1 MPYPRQIKFII
12 GNEICERFSYYG
24 MMGILELYLANRLKM
39 GGPEA
44 TEILHLFGAA
54 VYFLP
59 LLGGWLA
66 DRWLGRYWTIL
77 SISLFYCLGHGTL
90 AASEGSRAGLFAG
103 LTLIAI
109 GAGGIK
115 PCVSA
120 FVGDQFCANQ
130 EHLLT
135 KVYGWFYWAINLGA
149 AAAFFIIPRVRAEVG
164 YSWAFGIP
172 GIAMG
177 LATLIFWLGRRQ
189 YVRQPPSREAPRT
202 PDQKAQDRRTLLR
215 IGVVFLPVPM
225 FWALFNQVN
234 SNWVLQGGKMTP
246 FHALNGE
253 TMQGAGAVL
262 VMIWTPILT
271 LVLYPLAERLGW
283 RPSALRRMA
292 AGMVLGALS
301 FVVSGLIQAR
311 MDGGQAMSILWQL
324 APYVVLEAGEVLLS
338 ATGLEFAFEQ
348 APARLK
354 SVVMSMWLM
363 TIAAGHFL
371 IAVFTSLN
379 EHFIKARGAPE
390 IYLYA
395 GMLFVVAGLFIF
407 CAGRFRG
414 RKPMDSPSLDG
425 T

>member
-1 MPYPRQIKFII
+1 MRYPPQVKYII
-12 GNEICERFSYYG
+12 GNEICERFSFYG
-24 MMGILELYLANRLKM
+24 LMGILEVYMADRLKL

-77 SISLFYCLGHGTL
+77 SISLFYCVGHGTL
-90 AASEGSRAGLFAG
+90 AASEGSKAGLFAG

-120 FVGDQFCANQ
+120 FVGDQFAAGQ

-149 AAAFFIIPRVRAEVG
+149 AAAFFIIPQIHARAG
-164 YSWAFGIP
+164 YAWAFGIP
-172 GIAMG
+172 GIAMA
-177 LATLIFWLGRRQ
+177 LATLFFFQGRKH
-189 YVRQPPSREAPRT
+189 YVRQPPSGKQPRSKEE
-202 PDQKAQDRRTLLR
+202 KAQDRRTLWR
-215 IGVVFLPVPM
+215 IGMVFLPVPM

-262 VMIWTPILT
+262 VMIWTPVLT
-271 LVLYPLAERLGW
+271 LAIYPLAERLGW
-283 RPSALRRMA
+283 RPTALRRMGT
-292 AGMVLGALS
+292 GMLLGAVA

-311 MDGGQAMSILWQL
+311 MDAGQTMSILWQL

-354 SVVMSMWLM
+354 SVVMSLWLM

-371 IAVFTSLN
+371 IAVFTNLN
-379 EHFIKARGAPE
+379 ERFIKAHGAAE
-390 IYLYA
+390 IYLWA
-395 GMLFVVAGLFIF
+395 GMMFVVAGAFMF
-407 CAGRFRG
+407 CATRYRG
-414 RKPMDSPSLDG
+414 RSAAVQGS
-425 T
+425 

>member
-1 MPYPRQIKFII
+1 MPYPRQIKYII

-39 GGPEA
+39 GGTEA

-59 LLGGWLA
+59 LLGGWIA

-90 AASEGSRAGLFAG
+90 AAFEGSKPWLFVG

-120 FVGDQFCANQ
+120 FVGDQFGASQ

-149 AAAFFIIPRVRAEVG
+149 AAAFFIIPWVRANAG

-177 LATLIFWLGRRQ
+177 LATLIFWLGRKQ
-189 YVRQPPSREAPRT
+189 YVRQPPSRETPRT
-202 PDQKAQDRRTLLR
+202 AAQKAEDRRTLLR

-234 SNWVLQGGKMTP
+234 SNWVLQGRNMTP
-246 FHALNGE
+246 FYVLNGE

-283 RPSALRRMA
+283 RPTALRRMA
-292 AGMVLGALS
+292 VGMLLGALS

-311 MDGGQAMSILWQL
+311 MDGGQTMSILWQL

-338 ATGLEFAFEQ
+338 ATGLEFAFAQ

-371 IAVFTSLN
+371 IAVFTSFN
-379 EHFIKARGAPE
+379 EHFIKARGAAE

-395 GMLFVVAGLFIF
+395 GMLFVVTGIFMF
-407 CAGRFRG
+407 CATRFRG
-414 RKPMDSPSLDG
+414 REPMASSNS
-425 T
+425 

>member
-1 MPYPRQIKFII
+1 VPYPKQIKYII

-24 MMGILELYLANRLKM
+24 VMGILELYMADRLKM
-39 GGPEA
+39 GGTEA

-59 LLGGWLA
+59 LLGGWIA

-77 SISLFYCLGHGTL
+77 SISLFYCLGHGAL
-90 AASEGSRAGLFAG
+90 AASDGSRTGLFVG

-120 FVGDQFCANQ
+120 FVGDQFGAGQ

-135 KVYGWFYWAINLGA
+135 RVYGWFYWAINLGG
-149 AAAFFIIPRVRAEVG
+149 AAAFFIVPRIRANSG
-164 YSWAFGIP
+164 YSWAFGVP
-172 GIAMG
+172 GIAMAV
-177 LATLIFWLGRRQ
+177 ATLIFFLGSKY
-189 YVRQPPSREAPRT
+189 YVRRAPPGREIRSDAEKT
-202 PDQKAQDRRTLLR
+202 EDRRTLWR
-215 IGVVFLPVPM
+215 IGLVFLPVTM

-253 TMQGAGAVL
+253 TMQGAGSVL

-271 LVLYPLAERLGW
+271 LAIYPMAERLGW
-283 RPSALRRMA
+283 RPSALRRMG
-292 AGMVLGALS
+292 AGMFLGAAS
-301 FVVSGLIQAR
+301 FVIAGLIQAR
-311 MDGGQAMSILWQL
+311 MDGGQTMSILWQL
-324 APYVVLEAGEVLLS
+324 APYVVLEAGEVLVS

-348 APARLK
+348 APERLK

-379 EHFIKARGAPE
+379 ARFIKAHGAGE
-390 IYLYA
+390 VYLWA
-395 GMLFVVAGLFIF
+395 GLMFVVAVLFTV
-407 CAGRFRG
+407 CAGRFR
-414 RKPMDSPSLDG
+414 PSPRITSG
-425 T
+425 KF